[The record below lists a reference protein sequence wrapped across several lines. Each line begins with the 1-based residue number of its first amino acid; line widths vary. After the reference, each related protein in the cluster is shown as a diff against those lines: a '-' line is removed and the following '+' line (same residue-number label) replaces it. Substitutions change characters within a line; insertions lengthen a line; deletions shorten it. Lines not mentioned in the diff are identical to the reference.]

1 MSLASELGMQWTDL
15 LIIYLACGAPFGA
28 YYAFTSREHSRN
40 YWFYLKLA
48 VNFIVW
54 PQYAV
59 RLSGRRAVVRKL
71 FDSRFDPRVVRD
83 FERNVKINDIR
94 RSLEIAG
101 AATDPEFG
109 LFSFRESFDRYV
121 GLSLEISEDSG
132 DLVSA
137 TGEFAEISGKG
148 RHEIAERCLQRRNL
162 RNLVRHRDQ
171 ARIELLLLIDRMN
184 FDKATVEFVSDLEQL
199 VGDVH
204 PLPDAGAFRP
214 PFAEPNA
221 ANPASMLD
229 RAA

>member
-1 MSLASELGMQWTDL
+1 MQLTDF

-54 PQYAV
+54 PQYAI
-59 RLSGRRAVVRKL
+59 RLLGRRAVVRKF

-83 FERNVKINDIR
+83 FERDCEINEIR

-101 AATDPEFG
+101 AASDPEFG

-121 GLSLEISEDSG
+121 GLSIEISENSG
-132 DLVSA
+132 DLPAA

-148 RHEIAERCLQRRNL
+148 RNEISERCLQRKNL
-162 RNLVRHRDQ
+162 RNLVRHRDR

-184 FDKATVEFVSDLEQL
+184 LDDETTKSASSIGRL
-199 VGDVH
+199 VGDEES
-204 PLPDAGAFRP
+204 ASIAA
-214 PFAEPNA
+214 PFSHSSTIRTA
-221 ANPASMLD
+221 AHPASMLD